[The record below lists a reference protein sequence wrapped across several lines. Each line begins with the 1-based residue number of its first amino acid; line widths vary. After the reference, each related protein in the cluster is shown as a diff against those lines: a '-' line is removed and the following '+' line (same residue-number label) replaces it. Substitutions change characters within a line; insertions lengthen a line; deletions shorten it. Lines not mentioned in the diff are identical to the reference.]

1 MAAIHGKNGTVSFT
15 SLTFELMSWSVD
27 ATADTAEATAMQ
39 ATNGAKIYLAGFID
53 WTATCEVLTP
63 GAGVGL
69 AAIGTTA
76 VLTLV
81 PASAAG
87 KDYVGNAICTGVG
100 VASDKDGIVTSTLS
114 FQGSGQ
120 LVEAAV

>member
-1 MAAIHGKNGTVSFT
+1 MAAIHGKTGTASFT
-15 SLTFELMSWSVD
+15 SLTFELLSWSID
-27 ATADTAEATAMQ
+27 ATADTAEATAMG

-63 GAGVGL
+63 AAGVGL
-69 AAIGTTA
+69 VAIGTTA
-76 VLTLV
+76 ALTLV
-81 PASAAG
+81 PATGTG

-100 VASDKDGIVTSTLS
+100 VASEKDGVLTSTLS